1 MIDEIEIKRLTGM
14 KWFECRGEMVEIVY
28 QLIKAKNAQ
37 DAEKKFRAMYSGI
50 LNVRIK
56 ESGMSK

>member
-1 MIDEIEIKRLTGM
+1 
-14 KWFECRGEMVEIVY
+14 MVELVY

>member
-1 MIDEIEIKRLTGM
+1 M
-14 KWFECRGEMVEIVY
+14 KWFECWGEKVEVVF

-37 DAEKKFRAMYSGI
+37 DAERQFRAMHSGI

-56 ESGMSK
+56 ENLKQQGS